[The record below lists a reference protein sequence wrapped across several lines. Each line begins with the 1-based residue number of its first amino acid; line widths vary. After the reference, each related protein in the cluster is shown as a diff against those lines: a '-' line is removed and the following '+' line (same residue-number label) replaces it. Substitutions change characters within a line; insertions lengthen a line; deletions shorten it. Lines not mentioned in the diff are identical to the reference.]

1 MISFQTWGERGG
13 KGICVGTCKKEDGDE
28 KEMWG
33 EGRGR
38 GPGMAG
44 DNHSP
49 LGNCRDR
56 TPPRVADALAS

>member
-1 MISFQTWGERGG
+1 M
-13 KGICVGTCKKEDGDE
+13 GTCKKEDGDE

-33 EGRGR
+33 AGRGG

-49 LGNCRDR
+49 LGDRRGR
-56 TPPRVADALAS
+56 TPPGVADALAS